1 MFSGAGKTT
10 SLRAFKDIF
19 GGTIRSRIF
28 MAFLAISAITAAL
41 GAYANYGITRAG
53 VLVTRTFDETL
64 MSINYARAAAADF
77 AAVQTAHLRR
87 EAATNPATQLE
98 LDQQIEELMKTL
110 DDDLTIAEDRSQS
123 RRAATAVANVR
134 QAAEEWNRLRTQL
147 HDANGDAST
156 AEQIE
161 QNSKTV
167 NQQIDLLINYTAG
180 DGFLYRQSALA
191 AVRDDSRLNLIGTA
205 LALILSAL
213 IAWLLAKRVIGP
225 VAAASN
231 VATRIAD
238 GDLGVT
244 IPSGGRDE
252 LGSLLN
258 AMGTMRDNIRAMMER
273 EISEKHSAQAQL
285 ADALENSREGI
296 VLLGPDGKIALAN
309 HQAIDYLREAPDLLN
324 FKDVDAA
331 SSARKL
337 DADQARLPD
346 GRWLRVSHNET
357 HDGGKI
363 VVYSDITAIKRQ
375 KSELQATNLRLDA
388 ALDNMSQGLCF
399 FDSDRRL
406 QVVNRRFCEIFDLS
420 PEIVRPG
427 MTFKELMTLSI
438 AVGNHDGR
446 SFKDIIDERD
456 AAIGIGNGTYFQ
468 ELSRGRV
475 VSIDQQV
482 TKDGGWVITYDDVTE
497 QRKAE
502 SRIAYMA
509 RHDSLTGLPNRSLF
523 QERIEQAVAQ
533 AGRGQ
538 GFAVLCIDLDNFKP
552 VNDTLGHP
560 VGDKLLKVVAE
571 RLSAC
576 VREVDTV
583 ARLGGDEFAV
593 VQGNVK
599 YPEDAAL
606 MAQRIVQTI
615 GDVYDIDGQSIT
627 IGCSVGVSVAPGD
640 GSSSEKLMKNADIA
654 LYRAKSDG
662 RGTFRFFEPE
672 MDARL
677 QARRSLEFDLRDALG
692 KNQFQAYYQ
701 PIFDVGKGRFGG
713 CEALVRWIHPE
724 KGMIPP
730 DQFISIAEEIGV
742 IGQIGEWMLREA
754 CAEASRWPA
763 GMKVAVNVSPVQFRN
778 PQLVQSVR
786 NALAASALPAQRL
799 ELEITESVLLANSAA
814 TLATLHELRAI
825 GVRIALDDFGTGYS
839 SLSYLRSFP
848 FDKIKIDRSFVR
860 DLTAADGS
868 RLIVRAIIN
877 LSKNLGMITTAEGVE
892 TEDQLEQLRVEGCDE
907 IQGYLFSRPIPSSEL
922 SLLLRASVPQQ
933 DRLPL
938 LRAV

>member
-1 MFSGAGKTT
+1 MF
-10 SLRAFKDIF
+10 RRFFKAMLNPSDWL

-28 MAFLAISAITAAL
+28 IAFVAISAITAML
-41 GAYANYGITRAG
+41 GGYANLGIQRAG

-64 MSINYARAAAADF
+64 MSINYARAASADF
-77 AAVQTAHLRR
+77 AAIQAAYLRR
-87 EAATNPATQLE
+87 EAASSEITKSV
-98 LDQQIEELMKTL
+98 LDSQIEKLMETL
-110 DDDLTIAEDRSQS
+110 NDDLAIAADRSQS
-123 RRAATAVANVR
+123 TRAATAAAKTKSA
-134 QAAEEWNRLRTQL
+134 AAEWAKLRQRL
-147 HDANGDAST
+147 HDPDAPNSI
-156 AEQIE
+156 AEQID
-161 QNSKTV
+161 KYADTV
-167 NQQIDLLINYTAG
+167 NQEIDLLVNYTAG
-180 DGFLYRQSALA
+180 DGFLYRQGALA
-191 AVRDDSRLNLIGTA
+191 AVKDDSRLTIIGTA
-205 LALILSAL
+205 LALLLSAL
-213 IAWLLAKRVIGP
+213 VAWLLAKRVIGP
-225 VAAASN
+225 VAAAST
-231 VATRIAD
+231 VAKRIAD
-238 GDLGVT
+238 GDLEVR
-244 IPSGGRDE
+244 IPAGGRDE

-258 AMGTMRDNIRAMMER
+258 AMGTMRDNIRAMVER
-273 EISEKHSAQAQL
+273 EISEKQSAQAQL

-296 VLLGPDGKIALAN
+296 VLLNPEGKVALAN
-309 HQAIDYLREAPDLLN
+309 HQAIDYMRDAPDLLT
-324 FKDVDAA
+324 FDVA
-331 SSARKL
+331 SKPAKGGE
-337 DADQARLPD
+337 DPGEAQLPD
-346 GRWLRVSHNET
+346 GRWLRVSHSNT
-357 HDGGKI
+357 QDGGVI
-363 VVYSDITAIKRQ
+363 VVFSDISAIKL
-375 KSELQATNLRLDA
+375 KKAELQATNLRLDA
-388 ALDNMSQGLCF
+388 ALANMSQGLCL
-399 FDSDRRL
+399 FDREGRL
-406 QVVNRRFCEIFDLS
+406 QVVNRRFCEIFNLS
-420 PEIVRPG
+420 PEIVQPG
-427 MTFKELMTLSI
+427 LTFNDMLTLSI
-438 AVGNHDGR
+438 AAGNHEGR
-446 SFKDIIDERD
+446 SLEDIIAHRK
-456 AAIGIGNGTYFQ
+456 AAVGLRSGSFFK

-475 VSIDQQV
+475 VSVNQQM
-482 TKDGGWVITYDDVTE
+482 TRDGGWVMTYDDVTE

-509 RHDSLTGLPNRSLF
+509 RHDSLTNLPNRSLF

-560 VGDKLLKVVAE
+560 IGDKLLKVVAE

-583 ARLGGDEFAV
+583 ARLGGDEFAI

-599 YPEDAAL
+599 FPEDAAML
-606 MAQRIVQTI
+606 ARRIVKTI
-615 GDVYDIDGQSIT
+615 GDTYEIDGQTLT

-640 GSSSEKLMKNADIA
+640 GSSSEKLLKNADIA

-662 RGTFRFFEPE
+662 RGTWRFFEPE

-677 QARRSLEFDLRDALG
+677 QARRSLEFDLRDALA
-692 KNQFQAYYQ
+692 KNQFEAYYQ
-701 PIFDVGKGRFGG
+701 PIFDVGKDRFGG
-713 CEALVRWIHPE
+713 CEALVRWNHPE

-742 IGQIGEWMLREA
+742 IGQLGEWMLRAA
-754 CAEASRWPA
+754 CMEASRWPS

-814 TLATLHELRAI
+814 TIATLHELRAI
-825 GVRIALDDFGTGYS
+825 GVRVALDDFGTGYS

-877 LSKNLGMITTAEGVE
+877 LSKNLGMVTTAEGVE
-892 TEDQLEQLRVEGCDE
+892 TEDQLAQLRIEGCDE
-907 IQGYLFSRPIPSSEL
+907 IQGYLFSRPVQADEL
-922 SLLLRASVPQQ
+922 PELFEMRGGKKKPA
-933 DRLPL
+933 RL